1 MHLPKWIDYWFC
13 DEFINDRKTIGYI
26 ERQLEKIGEAISQI
40 QKLHNNIREKAGITT
55 NAMAKMGKNE
65 NVSTEIICKICK
77 VLECQVEDVIEL
89 VDEEEKE
96 VC

>member
-1 MHLPKWIDYWFC
+1 MTVSYNRLWKRLIDL
-13 DEFINDRKTIGYI
+13 NMSKT
-26 ERQLEKIGEAISQI
+26 QL
-40 QKLHNNIREKAGITT
+40 REKAGITT

-77 VLECQVEDVIEL
+77 VFECQVEDVIEL